1 MECVDSSQ
9 HIGME
14 PFWFGYMFARPWAIF
29 NKRAA
34 HPAARS
40 GAHHRHANAGASK
53 KWNANQTCNA
63 NKKTA
68 RSPTPLHAVAPT
80 TDTQMLAP
88 PKDGMPTNNAMPI

>member
-1 MECVDSSQ
+1 MWTQSSISVWNLFDLVICLPDHEQ
-9 HIGME
+9 FLTSVQ
-14 PFWFGYMFARPWAIF
+14 P
-29 NKRAA
+29 